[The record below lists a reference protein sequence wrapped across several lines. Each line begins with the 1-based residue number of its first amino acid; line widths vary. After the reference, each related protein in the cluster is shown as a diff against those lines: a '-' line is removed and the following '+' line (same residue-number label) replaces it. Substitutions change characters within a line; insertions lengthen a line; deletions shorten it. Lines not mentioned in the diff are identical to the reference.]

1 MADESRFMRA
11 CRLVPADR
19 TPVWIM
25 RQAGRY
31 LPEYREIRKK
41 HTLLGI
47 CRTPDLACEVA
58 LQPLRRFDL
67 DAAILFSD
75 LLIPVAAV
83 GIGFD
88 IVEKRGPV
96 LDRPIRTTDA
106 INALPREID
115 LRRVD
120 YVFETIRLIRDALA
134 GPEFVERQ
142 LPVIGFAGAPFT
154 MASYLIEGG
163 PTREFRETKTLM
175 YREPAAF
182 DDLLNRLADLV
193 IAYVDAQVAAGV
205 AVVQIFDSWAGALS
219 ASEYR
224 RFVLP
229 PTRRVFAAA
238 ARVGI
243 PMIHF
248 GTVTGH
254 LLDLIAEAG
263 GDLLS
268 VDWRMSL
275 ADVRRRHPSRGVQG
289 NLDPMAL
296 MAPPEVLERMIDD
309 VLADAGPA
317 PGHIFNL
324 GHGILTETPI
334 DNVSLMVRL
343 VHEKTRRFEQ
353 S

>member
-1 MADESRFMRA
+1 
-11 CRLVPADR
+11 
-19 TPVWIM
+19 M

-31 LPEYREIRKK
+31 LPEYREIRKQ

-47 CRTPDLACEVA
+47 CRTPGLACEVA

-75 LLIPVAAV
+75 LLIPVAALGV
-83 GIGFD
+83 GFD

-96 LDRPIRTTDA
+96 LDRPIRTADE
-106 INALPREID
+106 INAMPDRAD
-115 LRRVD
+115 LGRVD
-120 YVFETIRLIRDALA
+120 YVFETIRLIRGALS
-134 GPEFVERQ
+134 GPEFIERQ
-142 LPVIGFAGAPFT
+142 LPVIGFSGAPFT

-163 PTREFRETKTLM
+163 PSREFRETKTLM
-175 YREPAAF
+175 YRDPVAF
-182 DDLLNRLADLV
+182 DSLLSRLAELI
-193 IAYVDAQVAAGV
+193 IAYVEGQVAAGA
-205 AVVQIFDSWAGALS
+205 AVIQIFDSWAGALS
-219 ASEYR
+219 AAEYR

-238 ARVGI
+238 TRLGV
-243 PMIHF
+243 PTIHF

-254 LLDLIAEAG
+254 LLDEMSETG

-268 VDWRMSL
+268 VDWRIAL
-275 ADVRRRHPSRGVQG
+275 AEVRRRHPDRGVQG

-296 MAPPEVLERMIDD
+296 MAPPQVLEMMIDD
-309 VLADAGPA
+309 VLADAGRA

-334 DNVSLMVRL
+334 ESVALMVRL
-343 VHEKTRRFEQ
+343 VHEKTRQAEQ
-353 S
+353 RSHPDGHDTMGR

>member
-1 MADESRFMRA
+1 MHDDSRFLRA
-11 CRLVPADR
+11 CRLAPVDR

-31 LPEYREIRKK
+31 LPEYRELRRQ

-67 DAAILFSD
+67 DAAIVFSD
-75 LLIPVAAV
+75 LLVPVAAL

-96 LDRPIRTTDA
+96 LDRPIRSRES
-106 INALPREID
+106 ISALPGAID
-115 LRRVD
+115 LGKIE
-120 YVFETIRLIRDALA
+120 YVFETIRLIRAALS
-134 GPEFVERQ
+134 GPEFAERG

-163 PTREFRETKTLM
+163 PSREFRETKSLM
-175 YREPAAF
+175 YREPDAF
-182 DDLLNRLADLV
+182 SDLLNRLSDLI
-193 IAYVDAQVAAGV
+193 IACIEAQASAGV
-205 AVVQIFDSWAGALS
+205 SVVQIFDSWAGALA

-224 RFVLP
+224 KFVLP

-238 ARVGI
+238 QRLGI

-254 LLDLIAEAG
+254 LLDPMAEAG
-263 GDLLS
+263 GDILS
-268 VDWRMSL
+268 VDWRIPLSE
-275 ADVRRRHPSRGVQG
+275 VRRRHPGRGIQG

-296 MAPPEVLERMIDD
+296 MAPSDVLERMIDE
-309 VLADAGPA
+309 VLADAGPE
-317 PGHIFNL
+317 PGHVFNL
-324 GHGILTETPI
+324 GHGILTETPVE
-334 DNVSLMVRL
+334 NVSLMVRL
-343 VHEKTRRFEQ
+343 VHEKTRRSDQ
-353 S
+353 P

>member
-1 MADESRFMRA
+1 MPDESRFLRA
-11 CRLVPADR
+11 CRLAPVDR

-31 LPEYREIRKK
+31 LPEYREIRKQ
-41 HTLLGI
+41 HTLLEI
-47 CRTPDLACEVA
+47 CRTPELACEVA
-58 LQPLRRFDL
+58 LQPMRRFDL

-75 LLIPVAAV
+75 LLIPVAAIGV
-83 GIGFD
+83 GFD

-96 LDRPIRTTDA
+96 LDRPIRTREA
-106 INALPREID
+106 ISSLVSTADMRKI
-115 LRRVD
+115 D

-134 GPEFVERQ
+134 GPQFIERR

-163 PTREFRETKTLM
+163 PSREFRETKSLM
-175 YREPAAF
+175 YRDPGAF
-182 DDLLNRLADLV
+182 GDLLNRLSDLV
-193 IAYVDAQVAAGV
+193 IAYVEAQVAAGV

-229 PTRRVFAAA
+229 PTRRVFEAA
-238 ARVGI
+238 ARLGI
-243 PMIHF
+243 PTIHF

-254 LLDLIAEAG
+254 LLDPMAQAG

-268 VDWRMSL
+268 VDWRIPL
-275 ADVRRRHPSRGVQG
+275 GDVRRRHPGRGVQG

-309 VLADAGPA
+309 VLAEAGPG
-317 PGHIFNL
+317 PGHVFNL

-334 DNVSLMVRL
+334 ENVSLMVRL
-343 VHEKTRRFEQ
+343 VHEKTRKFGQ

>member
-1 MADESRFMRA
+1 LPDESRFMRA
-11 CRLVPADR
+11 CRLAAVDH

-31 LPEYREIRKK
+31 LPEYREIRKQ

-47 CRTPDLACEVA
+47 CRTPELACEVA

-75 LLIPVAAV
+75 LLIPVAAI

-96 LDRPIRTTDA
+96 LDGPIRTREA
-106 INALPREID
+106 INALPGAPD
-115 LRRVD
+115 LRRID
-120 YVFETIRLIRDALA
+120 YVFETIRMIRAALG
-134 GPEFVERQ
+134 GPQFVERR

-163 PTREFRETKTLM
+163 PSREFRETKSLM
-175 YREPAAF
+175 YREPAVF
-182 DDLLNRLADLV
+182 DDLLNRLGDLV
-193 IAYVDAQVAAGV
+193 IAYVEAQVAAGV
-205 AVVQIFDSWAGALS
+205 EVVQIFDSWAGALS
-219 ASEYR
+219 ATEYR
-224 RFVLP
+224 RHVLP
-229 PTRRVFAAA
+229 PTRRVFEAA
-238 ARVGI
+238 ARLGI

-248 GTVTGH
+248 GTITGH
-254 LLDLIAEAG
+254 LLDLMAEAG

-268 VDWRMSL
+268 VDWRIPLSE
-275 ADVRRRHPSRGVQG
+275 VRRRHPGRGVQG

-309 VLADAGPA
+309 VLSEAGPG

-324 GHGILTETPI
+324 GHGILTETPVE
-334 DNVSLMVRL
+334 NVSLMVRL
-343 VHEKTRRFEQ
+343 VHEKTRR
-353 S
+353 